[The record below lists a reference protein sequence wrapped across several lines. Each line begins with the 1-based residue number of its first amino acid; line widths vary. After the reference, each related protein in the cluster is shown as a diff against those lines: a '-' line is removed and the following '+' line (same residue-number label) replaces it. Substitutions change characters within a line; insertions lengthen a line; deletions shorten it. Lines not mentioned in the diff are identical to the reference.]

1 MSAIVFPVS
10 SAPGA
15 ALQESAGRLINGYAV
30 KTEQGAPSP
39 MLWRRSAGLRLLF
52 EIGGHAHCRGAILAG
67 STLLVVLDQRVYA
80 VTHANGVFT
89 ATNLGALPG
98 TDLVT
103 IARNNA
109 ATPNIVAVCEAGA
122 FNLFVGSAPTNFAD
136 GDLPSVNS
144 VAGMNGYLIFT
155 TGAGAIWATDLN
167 AVTVQSD
174 ARTVAQMKPDALL
187 RGVAFR
193 GEFFAFG
200 TESIEVYDDVGTN
213 PFPLQYKS
221 MVPRGLIGTHA
232 VAGFEDGWANELIW
246 VGEDGNVYLL
256 DGYTPKPV
264 GNDDVSRAVSA
275 ASNRAAIEACV
286 YMDGKNPFFAVTSP
300 GEWTW
305 EYNVATAAWNERR
318 SYGRADWRARRAIR
332 AFDRWIAGDDTTG
345 RFAAID
351 NAYAREHGGALVWRL
366 ESGANAQF
374 PQRIVIPRADFNFTA
389 ALGAAPGEDPIETD
403 PQVMIAWSLDGGYA
417 WGDPVMRALGREG
430 EAAKAVTVNRIGAT
444 KGKGVRFRLEISDPV
459 HIGFMGGEMPGVA
472 VRAP

>member
-1 MSAIVFPVS
+1 MTH
-10 SAPGA
+10 
-15 ALQESAGRLINGYAV
+15 AGGIFTA
-30 KTEQGAPSP
+30 
-39 MLWRRSAGLRLLF
+39 RRSGRAARHRS
-52 EIGGHAHCRGAILAG
+52 GHHR
-67 STLLVVLDQRVYA
+67 
-80 VTHANGVFT
+80 
-89 ATNLGALPG
+89 
-98 TDLVT
+98 
-103 IARNNA
+103 ARNNA
-109 ATPNIVAVCEAGA
+109 ATPRTDRRGVRGRRLQPVRRLGPDHFTE
-122 FNLFVGSAPTNFAD
+122 S
-136 GDLPSVNS
+136 GDLPSVDS

-221 MVPRGLIGTHA
+221 LIPRGLIGTHA
-232 VAGFEDGWANELIW
+232 VAGFEDGWANELMW

-256 DGYTPKPV
+256 DGYTPRPV
-264 GNDDVSRAVSA
+264 GNDDVSRAVSTA
-275 ASNRAAIEACV
+275 GNRAAIEACV

-305 EYNVATAAWNERR
+305 EYNVATAAWNERK

-332 AFDRWIAGDDTTG
+332 AFDRWIAGDDATG

-351 NAYAREHGGALVWRL
+351 STYAREHGGALVWRL

-374 PQRIVIPRADFNFTA
+374 PQRIVIPRGGFQFHR
-389 ALGAAPGEDPIETD
+389 GAGLSPRRGPDRDRSAGDD
-403 PQVMIAWSLDGGYA
+403 RRSLDGGYA
-417 WGDPVMRALGREG
+417 WAIR
-430 EAAKAVTVNRIGAT
+430 
-444 KGKGVRFRLEISDPV
+444 
-459 HIGFMGGEMPGVA
+459 
-472 VRAP
+472 